1 MQKIRWILLVFV
13 GGILFGQTTRLKS
26 STDIFI
32 KANENSSIGS
42 LASGTQ
48 ITKLKL
54 DKSGKYVKATIEF
67 YIPVNA
73 LDDGRVSLPIGTVQ
87 IAENVKYKLISAK
100 KNGNQVTL
108 NIKITNLGKKSF
120 DFSAMTQIK
129 LIGAG
134 GNKAELNRFEGKNTV
149 LFGVTKNKS
158 INAELVYDFKKL
170 PKEVEMVC
178 SPKMKGG
185 EKIFYQL
192 GF

>member
-134 GNKAELNRFEGKNTV
+134 GNKAELNPFEGKNTV

>member
-1 MQKIRWILLVFV
+1 
-13 GGILFGQTTRLKS
+13 
-26 STDIFI
+26 
-32 KANENSSIGS
+32 
-42 LASGTQ
+42 
-48 ITKLKL
+48 
-54 DKSGKYVKATIEF
+54 
-67 YIPVNA
+67 

-134 GNKAELNRFEGKNTV
+134 GNKAELNPFEGKNTV